1 MSVLSLSPKEGN
13 PVTLND
19 LQKACAS
26 LDVTLKDEE
35 LEDYRKL
42 LATFHEAAAE
52 LMNMSNYEL
61 QVDLDRVPR
70 KNVRYPTPEELKQG
84 WAWKCS
90 IRNKSSSGSGLLTG
104 KTIALKDNISVA
116 HVPSLLGTDF
126 VKDYT
131 PSSDA
136 TVVTR
141 VLTNDAHVVG
151 KATCENM
158 CHSSVSHSAA
168 TGPIH
173 NPFAEGYSAGGS
185 SSGCGVL
192 VANAEVDLAIGADQ
206 GGSVRIPACNCGL
219 VGLKPT
225 FGLIPYTG
233 CSSNEPTNDHLGTMT
248 RTVFDTALLLSTIAG
263 PDYIDDRSSF
273 APYSVPS
280 YHTSL
285 LRLSN
290 PTDLSDLR
298 IGVITESLASPT
310 LHPGIKST
318 FLAACSRLASISHA
332 TVVDVSIPLHTKG
345 PLIWTGVSKPG
356 GYLTKLLGAPGRRTY
371 ELLSLNEQTRT
382 PLPPER
388 WDAAY
393 PATKHIYLA
402 GAYAADHFPALQA
415 KATNLSRALRD
426 AYEGAMEREKLD
438 VLITPTL
445 PTLPSRHCEDG
456 AGPIEKMKGQLGV
469 TENTCAF
476 NQTGHPAMT
485 VPMGMVELEE
495 GPLGRTGR
503 KVPVGMQIVGRWFAE
518 EVVLRVG
525 FAWEQGNKW
534 KELQESGDE
543 SER

>member
-1 MSVLSLSPKEGN
+1 MSVLSLTPKEGN

-19 LQKACAS
+19 LQNACAS
-26 LDVTLKDEE
+26 LDVTVKDEE
-35 LEDYRKL
+35 REDYRKL

-52 LMNMSNYEL
+52 LMNMS
-61 QVDLDRVPR
+61 
-70 KNVRYPTPEELKQG
+70 
-84 WAWKCS
+84 
-90 IRNKSSSGSGLLTG
+90 
-104 KTIALKDNISVA
+104 ALKDNISVA
-116 HVPSLLGTDF
+116 HVPSLFGTEF

-131 PSSDA
+131 PQLII
-136 TVVTR
+136 
-141 VLTNDAHVVG
+141 VL
-151 KATCENM
+151 
-158 CHSSVSHSAA
+158 
-168 TGPIH
+168 
-173 NPFAEGYSAGGS
+173 
-185 SSGCGVL
+185 
-192 VANAEVDLAIGADQ
+192 

-248 RTVFDTALLLSTIAG
+248 RTVLDTALLLSAIAG
-263 PDYIDDRSSF
+263 PDHIDDRSSF
-273 APYSVPS
+273 APFSVPS

-290 PTDLSDLR
+290 PIDLSDLR

-310 LHPGIKST
+310 LHAGIRST
-318 FLAACSRLASISHA
+318 FLAACSRLTSISHA

-356 GYLTKLLGAPGRRTY
+356 GYLTKLYGAPGRRTH
-371 ELLSLNEQTRT
+371 ELLSLNDQTRM
-382 PLPPER
+382 PLPQER

-402 GAYAADHFPALQA
+402 GAYAANRFPALQA

-445 PTLPSRHCEDG
+445 PTLPGPHCRDG
-456 AGPIEKMKGQLGV
+456 AGPIEKMRGQLGV
-469 TENTCAF
+469 TENTCGF

-525 FAWEQGNKW
+525 FAWEQGNEW
-534 KELQESGDE
+534 KEL
-543 SER
+543 